1 MNTSESIHALRR
13 ANPRTK
19 AGFAQSVE
27 AAAEAVRT
35 QLPADS
41 CAPEWRAGHSSPRR
55 RLVGLSAAGASLA
68 AVAVVAAFRIVGW
81 PGSGAGVESAA
92 AAFRKAATVTAAS
105 AERSGIAVVRITH
118 NGELWAGNTLRWHG
132 GDLAVSSDAPRRPG
146 RRAGSE
152 LLLVDGT
159 LYGVEPR
166 DGARVWVVFGSPK
179 SIDPESGTT
188 PDEYL
193 AAVRVDV
200 GGVTLR
206 RFTDGM
212 TGLTTTRLG
221 DGSTVYRGKVAA
233 GLIARETG
241 FKEGKQIRVL
251 PFGYVAH
258 DEAADPGSPLDT
270 AVTVGADGV
279 VREISVTWGAGK
291 SAWAY
296 TVTYSRLGATGALV
310 APKNPRSLRD
320 RTPAEQPRPGT

>member
-1 MNTSESIHALRR
+1 MNTSESLQALRR
-13 ANPRTK
+13 ANPRSK

-27 AAAEAVRT
+27 AAADAVQA

-41 CAPEWRAGHSSPRR
+41 GAPERRAGHSSPRR
-55 RLVGLSAAGASLA
+55 RLVGLSAAGALLA
-68 AVAVVAAFRIVGW
+68 AVAAVAAFLTIGW

-105 AERSGIAVVRITH
+105 AERSGTAV
-118 NGELWAGNTLRWHG
+118 TLRWHG
-132 GDLAVSSDAPRRPG
+132 RNLAVSHDAPQRHG

-159 LYGVEPR
+159 LYGIEPR

-179 SIDPESGTT
+179 NIDPGSGTT

-206 RFTDGM
+206 RFTAAM
-212 TGLTTTRLG
+212 TGLTTTRLD
-221 DGSTVYRGKVAA
+221 DGSTVYRGTVAA
-233 GLIARETG
+233 GLIAPETG
-241 FKEGKQIRVL
+241 FKEGKRIRVL

-258 DEAADPGSPLDT
+258 DEAEDPAAPLDT

-279 VREISVTWGAGK
+279 VSEITVAWGTGA
-291 SAWAY
+291 SAWRY
-296 TVTYSRLGATGALV
+296 TVAYSRLGATRALV
-310 APKNPRSLRD
+310 APANARPLRD
-320 RTPAEQPRPGT
+320 RTPAEPPKPGS